1 MLVLISYA
9 FLTYYYL
16 YLSSAQDGQ
25 ILWKNFMIDLLVYDG
40 DFTVIYDSAS
50 VQDILAVP

>member
-1 MLVLISYA
+1 
-9 FLTYYYL
+9 
-16 YLSSAQDGQ
+16 LSSAQDGQ